1 MINYRSQKYKIGT
14 LYNTKSPRKR
24 KMKIDTIIKRMKK
37 VMKINNKLFKIYLC
51 LKIPKNN
58 ILQNVF

>member
-51 LKIPKNN
+51 LKIPE
-58 ILQNVF
+58 